1 MIIRYIVSNFAKSLR
16 LYAPGMQRAEMKI
29 IASDYSQAADYIEE
43 LQALCDEK
51 DATIE
56 ELCAQ
61 MVKEGHAKAY
71 GQSFEQDG
79 EVIAF
84 GESFPYARIIKKDS
98 VSYGPVTRNEALTVM
113 SECKIALCIEDMQ
126 DILQKFALK
135 RGLM

>member
-1 MIIRYIVSNFAKSLR
+1 MIIREIVSNFAKNLR
-16 LYAPGMQRAEMKI
+16 SYAPGMQRAEMKI

-43 LQALCDEK
+43 LISLCDEK

-56 ELCAQ
+56 ELSNP
-61 MVKEGHAKAY
+61 METHAHANAY

-84 GESFPYARIIKKDS
+84 GESFPYTRV

-126 DILQKFALK
+126 DILQKFAFK
-135 RGLM
+135 RGLI